1 MGAALGGPAT
11 SGGAANA
18 ATYQGLKNQLIN
30 ENLSSIAAQDVRLAA
45 AAKGSVWVGKLWKER
60 SAYLSSQP
68 NTKVTY
74 EY

>member
-1 MGAALGGPAT
+1 MGTALGGPAT

-45 AAKGSVWVGKLWKER
+45 AAKGNVAMGSGTAVGNGINGVSLD
-60 SAYLSSQP
+60 
-68 NTKVTY
+68 
-74 EY
+74 